1 MTLFTRQTAWSGRT
15 DNPIEMK
22 KTSALILAAGLSNR
36 MGQEK
41 FALEYSSGVTFLEQ
55 IVAQYHKFGCYKI
68 VIVVNPKGKNL
79 ICQVT
84 LRLPVEVVIAV
95 NAFPERGRFSSIKTG
110 LMNLPDEDYVF
121 IQNVDN
127 PEITIDLLSAL
138 QNNLNEADYTFP
150 LYHGKGGHP
159 VLVNNRIVKALMNEN
174 TDDLNLKHFLSR
186 YKKIETVVDDPAV
199 LLNINTAE
207 EYQNWRKK
215 KMII

>member
-1 MTLFTRQTAWSGRT
+1 
-15 DNPIEMK
+15 MK
-22 KTSALILAAGLSNR
+22 KPSVLILAAGLSSR
-36 MGQEK
+36 MGLEK
-41 FALEYSSGVTFLEQ
+41 YALEYSSGVTFLEQ
-55 IVAQYHKFGCYKI
+55 IVAQYHQFGCNKI
-68 VIVVNPKGKNL
+68 VVVVNPKGKNL
-79 ICQVT
+79 IGQIK

-150 LYHGKGGHP
+150 NFNGKGGHP
-159 VLVNNRIVKALMNEN
+159 VLISNKIVKALINEKA
-174 TDDLNLKHFLSR
+174 DDLNLKHFLSR
-186 YKKIETVVDDPAV
+186 HKKKETEVDDPAV

>member
-1 MTLFTRQTAWSGRT
+1 
-15 DNPIEMK
+15 MK
-22 KTSALILAAGLSNR
+22 NASALILAAGLSYR
-36 MGQEK
+36 MGKEK

-55 IVAQYHKFGCYKI
+55 IVAQYHKFGCNKI
-68 VIVVNPKGKNL
+68 VVVVNPKGKNL
-79 ICQVT
+79 NDQV
-84 LRLPVEVVIAV
+84 LMRLPQEVIIAV
-95 NAFPERGRFSSIKTG
+95 NPFPERGRFSSIKTG
-110 LMNLPDEDYVF
+110 LINSPDEDYVF

-159 VLVNNRIVKALMNEN
+159 VLVNNEIVKALINEK

-186 YKKIETVVDDPAV
+186 YKKMKTVVDDPAV

-207 EYQNWRKK
+207 EYQNWRKNR
-215 KMII
+215 